1 MMKKQNLITII
12 LGVLFVALVAAGIV
26 LIVLDTQISHEV
38 AAKAAEIQEQILADE
53 SKKEILEAEFQQYLN
68 SKTPAQTGLTIGS
81 IALIIGGITS
91 FVFMVKRISKSNK
104 ENKEKEEYP
113 NKIIYRYIRVS
124 LFKYYFSRYS
134 VKI

>member
-1 MMKKQNLITII
+1 MKKQNLITII

-91 FVFMVKRISKSNK
+91 FVFMVKRISKAIK
-104 ENKEKEEYP
+104 EKKEKEE
-113 NKIIYRYIRVS
+113 
-124 LFKYYFSRYS
+124 
-134 VKI
+134 